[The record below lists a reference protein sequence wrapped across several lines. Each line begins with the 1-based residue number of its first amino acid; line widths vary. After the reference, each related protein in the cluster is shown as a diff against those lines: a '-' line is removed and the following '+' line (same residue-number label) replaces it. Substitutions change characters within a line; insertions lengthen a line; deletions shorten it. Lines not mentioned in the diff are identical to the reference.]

1 MFERYERLAARAL
14 ADEAPSEADA
24 HWILDGPDVAL
35 LPLLHA
41 AFAPRER
48 YFGRRVMVHVLNNV
62 QNGLCPEDCGYC
74 SQSRDSSAA
83 IRKYAMKSD
92 DEILAGAES
101 AATFLLRPVFM
112 EIQRA
117 IMNVT
122 RPRKQRRLWS
132 ETLAEIRLR
141 TRILKLQREQP
152 PQKPWAQPKDP
163 DDPWADWHSSL
174 D

>member
-1 MFERYERLAARAL
+1 MTNNSNDVYE
-14 ADEAPSEADA
+14 
-24 HWILDGPDVAL
+24 
-35 LPLLHA
+35 
-41 AFAPRER
+41 
-48 YFGRRVMVHVLNNV
+48 
-62 QNGLCPEDCGYC
+62 Q
-74 SQSRDSSAA
+74 
-83 IRKYAMKSD
+83 IR
-92 DEILAGAES
+92 AGAEG
-101 AATFLLRPVFM
+101 AATFLPRPVFM

-132 ETLAEIRLR
+132 ETLAEMRLR

-152 PQKPWAQPKDP
+152 PQNPWAQPKDP